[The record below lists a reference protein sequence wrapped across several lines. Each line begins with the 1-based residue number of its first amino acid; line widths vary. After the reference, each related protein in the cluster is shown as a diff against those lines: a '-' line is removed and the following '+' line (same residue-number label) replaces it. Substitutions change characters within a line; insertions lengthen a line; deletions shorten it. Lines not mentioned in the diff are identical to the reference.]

1 MEPAPFHPERG
12 EQVWNKGLEKEER
25 KEKIGR
31 EWCPVVYIGRGG
43 VWAYAPPP
51 FVIEKTEKIRKM
63 NERSEK
69 TEQ

>member
-43 VWAYAPPP
+43 VWAYAPLPLSSKKQKKY
-51 FVIEKTEKIRKM
+51 VK
-63 NERSEK
+63 
-69 TEQ
+69 

>member
-25 KEKIGR
+25 KGKIGR
-31 EWCPVVYIGRGG
+31 EWCPVVYIGRRG

-51 FVIEKTEKIRKM
+51 LSSKKQKKYVK
-63 NERSEK
+63 
-69 TEQ
+69 